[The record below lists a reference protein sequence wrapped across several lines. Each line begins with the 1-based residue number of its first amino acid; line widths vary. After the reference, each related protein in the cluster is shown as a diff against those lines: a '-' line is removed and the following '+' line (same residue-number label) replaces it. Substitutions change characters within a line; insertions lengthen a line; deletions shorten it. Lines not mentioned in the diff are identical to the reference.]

1 MNVSSWRDEPAPPP
15 SPLAARL
22 LRWMSE
28 ATPAPQELPDEVA
41 QRLAAAILELCEA
54 DAVALWACPD
64 AANRLHLWGRA
75 GDFDGDF
82 QAADVDFAPEAWPQS
97 LFFIVQGEGQERDL
111 AVTLGLISEKNAAPS
126 LCVPLDERGIA
137 LLWLQ
142 SEDGE
147 LSDDWKAVFEMA
159 GLQAGAILSMATRA
173 ERLNRSFRQFA
184 EILATAVDS
193 RETGREGYAT
203 AVAYYAGLMARTMN
217 LDEAEA
223 QKIEFAAL
231 LHGLGR
237 LSIPEA
243 ILERKAQLSDEE
255 LERVRASTVAGAGW
269 IASVDGLEEVALLVR
284 HQGEN
289 YDGSGAPAGLSGDEI
304 PLGSRILAVAAR
316 FAAMTA
322 RRADRA
328 PLSVVGGAMD
338 SVAEN
343 SGAALDPRVVA
354 AFLSA
359 MGRSVS

>member
-1 MNVSSWRDEPAPPP
+1 MNVSSWRDEPAPLP

-28 ATPAPQELPDEVA
+28 ITPAPQELPDEVA
-41 QRLAAAILELCEA
+41 QRLAVALVELCEA
-54 DAVALWACPD
+54 EAVALWACPD
-64 AANRLHLWGRA
+64 ERAQLQLWGRA
-75 GDFDGDF
+75 GEFDGEIEVESVEFSPDSW
-82 QAADVDFAPEAWPQS
+82 PES
-97 LFFIVQGEGQERDL
+97 LFFIVQGEAQTRDL
-111 AVTLGLISEKNAAPS
+111 AVKLGLLSEKTAAPS
-126 LCVPLDERGIA
+126 LCLPLGDMGIA

-147 LSDDWKAVFEMA
+147 ISDDWKPVFEMA
-159 GLQAGAILSMATRA
+159 ALQSSAILALATRA

-184 EILATAVDS
+184 EVLAAAVDG
-193 RETGREGYAT
+193 RETGRDGFAP
-203 AVAYYAGLMARTMN
+203 AVAYYAGLMAHQMH
-217 LDEAEA
+217 LDEAEI

-231 LHGLGR
+231 LGGLGR
-237 LSIPEA
+237 LSVPEA
-243 ILERKAQLSDEE
+243 ILEKRAPISDQE
-255 LERVRASTVAGAGW
+255 LEQVRAATVAGANW

-289 YDGSGAPAGLSGDEI
+289 FDGSGAPAGLSGEEI

-338 SVAEN
+338 SVAQN
-343 SGAALDPRVVA
+343 SGAALDPRVVE